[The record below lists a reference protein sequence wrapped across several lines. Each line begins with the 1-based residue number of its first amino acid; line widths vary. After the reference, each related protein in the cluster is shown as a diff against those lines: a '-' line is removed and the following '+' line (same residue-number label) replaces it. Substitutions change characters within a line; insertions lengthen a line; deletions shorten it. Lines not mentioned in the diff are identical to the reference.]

1 MSTYS
6 KIIVG
11 LLGLSAA
18 TATAVLIITLVNE
31 YEQTLVP
38 FYIGGIILSVTL
50 AAARILSDPSRRNKD
65 RIVRKGGAPVIEERN
80 DDTKYV
86 PQG

>member
-6 KIIVG
+6 KIIIG

-18 TATAVLIITLVNE
+18 VATAILVITFVND

-38 FYIGGIILSVTL
+38 FYVGGIIVSVTL
-50 AAARILSDPSRRNKD
+50 AAARYLSDPSRRNKD
-65 RIVRKGGAPVIEERN
+65 RIVRKGGAPVIAQREDN
-80 DDTKYV
+80 TKYV
-86 PQG
+86 PQD